1 MSDKLSSRMF
11 VNTLGIPGI
20 LLVIWFGGIWF
31 TLFMSVVLFLAITEF
46 FRMNTSE
53 DCTPKLWLGW
63 VATFGFIWMYSN
75 PHLIIG
81 ITHIISII
89 LLFIFFLLIELF
101 STAQNSTRSLGISVL
116 GILYVP
122 LLLGTLISLRIWD
135 IPNDSMNNQ
144 ISHVTFG
151 LFVSIWVCDS
161 AAYLIGKKWGK
172 RKIFERVSPNKTI
185 VGSIAG
191 FIGAGAVFYL
201 MHYFQILGIQFDL
214 KDIFVFTMISG
225 VFGQIGDFVESKFK
239 RDVGV
244 KDTSQFLMGHGGV
257 LDRFDSLIFASP
269 LLYSYLIL
277 FH

>member
-1 MSDKLSSRMF
+1 MPDKLSSRML
-11 VNTLGIPGI
+11 VNALGIPGI

-46 FRMNTSE
+46 YRINTSE
-53 DCTPKLWLGW
+53 KCRPLVWVGW
-63 VATFGFIWMYSN
+63 VATFGFIWVYSN

-81 ITHIISII
+81 SITIISMI
-89 LLFIFFLLIELF
+89 LLLIFFLLIKLF
-101 STAQNSTRSLGISVL
+101 STTQNSTKSLGISVL

-135 IPNDSMNNQ
+135 IPNDSMNDQ

-151 LFVSIWVCDS
+151 LFISIWVCDS

-172 RKIFERVSPNKTI
+172 RKIFERVSPKKTV

-201 MHYFQILGIQFDL
+201 MHYFQILGIQFEL

-244 KDTSQFLMGHGGV
+244 KDTGQFLMGHGGV

>member
-31 TLFMSVVLFLAITEF
+31 TLFMSIVLFLAITEF

-75 PHLIIG
+75 PHLIFG
-81 ITHIISII
+81 ITPIISII
-89 LLFIFFLLIELF
+89 LLFILFLLIELF

-135 IPNDSMNNQ
+135 ISNDSMNNQ

-244 KDTSQFLMGHGGV
+244 KDTGQFLMGHGGV

>member
-1 MSDKLSSRMF
+1 MPDKLSSRML
-11 VNTLGIPGI
+11 VNSLGIPGI

-46 FRMNTSE
+46 YRINTSE
-53 DCTPKLWLGW
+53 NCRPLVWVGW
-63 VATFGFIWMYSN
+63 VATFGFIWVYSN

-81 ITHIISII
+81 STPIISMI
-89 LLFIFFLLIELF
+89 LLFIFFLLIKLF
-101 STAQNSTRSLGISVL
+101 STTQNSTKSLGISVL

-135 IPNDSMNNQ
+135 IPNDSMNDQ

-151 LFVSIWVCDS
+151 LFISIWVCDS

-172 RKIFERVSPNKTI
+172 RKIFERVSPKKTV

-244 KDTSQFLMGHGGV
+244 KDTGQFLMGHGGV

>member
-1 MSDKLSSRMF
+1 MSDKLSSRML
-11 VNTLGIPGI
+11 VNALGIPGI

-31 TLFMSVVLFLAITEF
+31 TLFMSIVLFLAITEF

-81 ITHIISII
+81 ITPIISMI
-89 LLFIFFLLIELF
+89 LLFILFLLIELF

-172 RKIFERVSPNKTI
+172 RKIFERVSPNKTV

-191 FIGAGAVFYL
+191 FMGAGAVFYL

-244 KDTSQFLMGHGGV
+244 KDTGQFLMGHGGV